1 MHNVFKR
8 KVDIMS
14 EEMLVRHCAPTLMG
28 LKTGNMFS
36 CRFETK
42 LEEHNALTEMNK
54 KLTSKGL
61 RVIPL
66 RHHNGATLI
75 YLYRPSKLKKDL
87 SSKQAADI
95 LKNMGYCC
103 ENANLCLV
111 SLMKRL
117 RQSDDFP
124 HEIGL
129 FLGYPPEDVCGFID
143 NNGCNCKCVGCWKV
157 YGDENKAK
165 QTFDK
170 YKRCTELCCSLVE
183 RGLGIENLAVS
194 DKTVLKA

>member
-1 MHNVFKR
+1 
-8 KVDIMS
+8 MS
-14 EEMLVRHCAPTLMG
+14 EEILVRHCAPTLMG

-42 LEEHNALTEMNK
+42 EDEHKTLTEMNR
-54 KLTSKGL
+54 KLTPKGL

-66 RHHNGATLI
+66 RHHNGSTLI

-87 SSKQAADI
+87 NTKQAAHI
-95 LKNMGYCC
+95 LGEMGYCC
-103 ENANLCLV
+103 ENINLCLV
-111 SLMKRL
+111 SLMKKL
-117 RQSDDFP
+117 RQNDDFP

-129 FLGYPPEDVCGFID
+129 FLGYPPEDVCGFIT
-143 NNGCNCKCVGCWKV
+143 NKGCGCKCVGCWKV

-170 YKRCTELCCSLVE
+170 YKRCTELCCSLMAK
-183 RGLGIENLAVS
+183 GFSIENFTVS
-194 DKTVLKA
+194 C

>member
-1 MHNVFKR
+1 
-8 KVDIMS
+8 MS
-14 EEMLVRHCAPTLMG
+14 EEMLVRHCSPTLMG

-36 CRFETK
+36 CRFATK
-42 LEEHNALTEMNK
+42 EDEHKNLTQMNR
-54 KLTSKGL
+54 KLTPKGL

-66 RHHNGATLI
+66 RHNNGATLI

-87 SSKQAADI
+87 NSKQATDI
-95 LKNMGYCC
+95 LEKMGYCC
-103 ENANLCLV
+103 ENVNLCIV
-111 SLMKRL
+111 SLMKKL
-117 RQSDDFP
+117 QTNNDFP

-129 FLGYPPEDVCGFID
+129 FLGYPPEDVCGFIK
-143 NNGCNCKCVGCWKV
+143 NKGCGCKCVGCWKV

-183 RGLGIENLAVS
+183 KGYRIENFAVS
-194 DKTVLKA
+194 C